1 MHIVGSV
8 QVSLAP
14 TAAFIQN
21 KKKTKSEEKFVA
33 LVMTG

>member
-21 KKKTKSEEKFVA
+21 KKKQKVKKNLLLWS
-33 LVMTG
+33 

>member
-21 KKKTKSEEKFVA
+21 KKTKSEEKFVA